1 MKINYDLV
9 RDILLCVETNT
20 TFNESLYFV
29 NIPASRLCKFTEEE
43 LKTLYSIP
51 DCQYKLSTRYS
62 DEELFYHIFYCASA
76 GLITV
81 GSNKSDVLCRID
93 DLTPT
98 GHELL
103 ANIRN
108 GTIFEKA
115 KAIVAKVG
123 VGSLA
128 EFGKVAAQLTAL
140 HLKELLQHAQ

>member
-1 MKINYDLV
+1 MHKY
-9 RDILLCVETNT
+9 R
-20 TFNESLYFV
+20 SQRKRLYQF
-29 NIPASRLCKFTEEE
+29 S
-43 LKTLYSIP
+43 
-51 DCQYKLSTRYS
+51 
-62 DEELFYHIFYCASA
+62 
-76 GLITV
+76 
-81 GSNKSDVLCRID
+81 
-93 DLTPT
+93 
-98 GHELL
+98 ELL